1 MRVEHLYSLDLSLL
15 VALLVLLEERS
26 VTRAARRLG
35 RSQPA
40 VSRALQRLRE
50 LLDDPLFVREGSGLE
65 PTPRAEALREP
76 LVRAIGV
83 LERDVLSPSVFDP
96 ATDNRE
102 LRIVSADFAEGT
114 MLPRPLADLAAAAP
128 RVDVVLA
135 STPAGWSVVDML
147 REDAHL
153 ALGPVRGGVASIRSV
168 AIGHEGFVVLMR
180 AGHPDADRLTLER
193 YAELPHLLVAPGG
206 TPGGIVDAA
215 LEELGLRR
223 RVAVR
228 TRHFQ
233 TAPELL
239 AASDRISTLPRR
251 FALSAAQRYGLLVR
265 EPPLTL
271 PGFDVKLAW
280 HERWQHDA
288 GHRWIRERLASSL
301 RAVLA

>member
-1 MRVEHLYSLDLSLL
+1 MRFEHLYAVDLSLL
-15 VALLVLLEERS
+15 VVLLVLLEERS

-40 VSRALQRLRE
+40 VSRALQRLRD

-83 LERDVLSPSVFDP
+83 LEREVLSPSVFDP

-114 MLPRPLADLAAAAP
+114 MLPRPLADLSAAAP
-128 RVDVVLA
+128 HVDVVLV
-135 STPAGWSVVDML
+135 STPAGWSVTDIL
-147 REDAHL
+147 KEDAHL
-153 ALGPVRGGVASIRSV
+153 ALSPIRGAGASVRGVSV
-168 AIGHEGFVVLMR
+168 GHEGFVVVMR
-180 AGHPDADRLTLER
+180 EGHPAADGLDLAT
-193 YAELPHLLVAPGG
+193 YASLPHLLVAPGG
-206 TPGGIVDAA
+206 TPGGIVDTA
-215 LEELGLRR
+215 LERRGLAR

-239 AASDRISTLPRR
+239 AASDLISTLPRR
-251 FALSAAQRYGLLVR
+251 FAMSAAQRYGLVVR
-265 EPPLTL
+265 EPPLEL
-271 PGFDVKLAW
+271 SGFDMKLAW

-288 GHRWIRERLASSL
+288 GHRWIRERLAAGL